1 MRLDGE
7 KGVLHRLLLDCQV
20 RPFLNHTM
28 ISYRRFFDVLS
39 SLWLFPFLRRFER
52 FRRTSENYSRGRTR
66 RLNTHLTL
74 VGKWLVVLLECACG
88 WVIGLQ
94 ITHQP
99 LQAFLVGI
107 VVFPAGKV
115 SDMACLTNV
124 VCPIG
129 VTLYHGGIQANRK
142 QDGSTLST
150 FFCQSR
156 FYLILDP
163 STFQR
168 LLRED
173 QQELIV
179 QANGLINALSDLIAD
194 FHVFAVIP
202 ASDSF
207 GLQVG
212 IEAFDK
218 LSVFARVANEAGVV
232 LEGSASERMSVLDE
246 GIRQTSTAQE
256 NFGNIAFR
264 AFQGVSADCR
274 RFAMGNGIQSF
285 YRTQVYVTEGC
296 PSNVSIAKVSI
307 SEVGSVEV
315 SYEEGSSAEVGSAEV
330 GSPEAS
336 IAEVGSAEVG
346 SAEVGSAEVG
356 VAEVGSVEVGVYIWM
371 LFSPCIPVFYS
382 LPEKIKLLL
391 VCHMVVHLFC
401 SALIIERCR
410 PICKFTFFCLFLP
423 GSCESFHCGL
433 LFVRLETRRFNV
445 HLTLVGKWL
454 AVWLGL
460 ACWWLIGL
468 QIAHQP
474 HQAFLV
480 RIVFFPVGKVSD
492 MACLLDTGGPRQ
504 PHLHHCLIQC
514 DGKEHPFVLLLFLLK
529 GSHNLAFHP
538 LAIDRVLREDNQ
550 ELIMQADRLV
560 NAMPKLL
567 PDPQIFRGVPASHA
581 FGLQVGIEEFDKF
594 LVLARVANEAG
605 VVLDGVLNQGAGIGN
620 EGIRQACLSQEG
632 LRNVSFQSQ
641 EGIRPN
647 DRRAKMPHCFQSLHG
662 SQVNTSKDRQSYLG
676 FAEVGIGEVGKAE
689 VGISEVGKAEV
700 DTVEVSIGEVGFAEV
715 GFSEVGSPEIGSAE
729 VRFAEVGFAE
739 VGSPGVGIPEVG
751 FAEVGSAEVGSA
763 EVGIGELGIFEIGSA
778 EVGSAEVGS
787 AKVGFAEVGFAEVGI
802 PELGSA
808 EVGNAEIGI
817 SELGSAEVGSA
828 EVGFAEVGTAEVGNA
843 EVGFAEVGS
852 AEVGSAEVGSAE
864 VGLYIWMLCSPCMP
878 VCYSLSEKIK
888 LLLVCHTLV
897 HLLCGAFIIDRRR
910 PICKI
915 TAFCSFPPGSYAGV
929 HRGLLVVQSETR
941 WLNAGFGGVSW
952 SR

>member
-52 FRRTSENYSRGRTR
+52 FRRTIENYSRGRTR

-315 SYEEGSSAEVGSAEV
+315 SYEEGSSAEVGS
-330 GSPEAS
+330 
-336 IAEVGSAEVG
+336 
-346 SAEVGSAEVG
+346 
-356 VAEVGSVEVGVYIWM
+356 AEVGSVEVGVYIWM

-676 FAEVGIGEVGKAE
+676 FDEVGIGEVGKAE

-700 DTVEVSIGEVGFAEV
+700 GTVEVSIGEVGFAEV

-729 VRFAEVGFAE
+729 V
-739 VGSPGVGIPEVG
+739 
-751 FAEVGSAEVGSA
+751 
-763 EVGIGELGIFEIGSA
+763 
-778 EVGSAEVGS
+778 
-787 AKVGFAEVGFAEVGI
+787 
-802 PELGSA
+802 
-808 EVGNAEIGI
+808 
-817 SELGSAEVGSA
+817 
-828 EVGFAEVGTAEVGNA
+828 GFAEVGTA

-864 VGLYIWMLCSPCMP
+864 VGSAEVGIGEGGFFEL
-878 VCYSLSEKIK
+878 
-888 LLLVCHTLV
+888 
-897 HLLCGAFIIDRRR
+897 
-910 PICKI
+910 
-915 TAFCSFPPGSYAGV
+915 GSAEVGFAEV
-929 HRGLLVVQSETR
+929 GFAEVGNAEVGSAEVGSAEVGL
-941 WLNAGFGGVSW
+941 
-952 SR
+952 

>member
-66 RLNTHLTL
+66 RLNAHLTL
-74 VGKWLVVLLECACG
+74 VGKWLVALLECACG

-315 SYEEGSSAEVGSAEV
+315 GYEEGSSAEV

-356 VAEVGSVEVGVYIWM
+356 SAEVGSVEVGVYIWM

-700 DTVEVSIGEVGFAEV
+700 DTVEVSIAEV

-763 EVGIGELGIFEIGSA
+763 EVGIGELG
-778 EVGSAEVGS
+778 
-787 AKVGFAEVGFAEVGI
+787 
-802 PELGSA
+802 
-808 EVGNAEIGI
+808 
-817 SELGSAEVGSA
+817 SAEVGSA
-828 EVGFAEVGTAEVGNA
+828 EVGFAEVGNAEVGNA

-878 VCYSLSEKIK
+878 VCYS
-888 LLLVCHTLV
+888 
-897 HLLCGAFIIDRRR
+897 F
-910 PICKI
+910 
-915 TAFCSFPPGSYAGV
+915 
-929 HRGLLVVQSETR
+929 
-941 WLNAGFGGVSW
+941 
-952 SR
+952 

>member
-1 MRLDGE
+1 MRRDGE
-7 KGVLHRLLLDCQV
+7 KGVIHRLLLDCQV
-20 RPFLNHTM
+20 RPFSNHTM
-28 ISYRRFFDVLS
+28 IAYRYCLNVLS
-39 SLWLFPFLRRFER
+39 FPWLFSFLRLFEC
-52 FRRTSENYSRGRTR
+52 FRRTSGKHSRWR
-66 RLNTHLTL
+66 
-74 VGKWLVVLLECACG
+74 
-88 WVIGLQ
+88 
-94 ITHQP
+94 
-99 LQAFLVGI
+99 
-107 VVFPAGKV
+107 
-115 SDMACLTNV
+115 
-124 VCPIG
+124 
-129 VTLYHGGIQANRK
+129 
-142 QDGSTLST
+142 
-150 FFCQSR
+150 
-156 FYLILDP
+156 
-163 STFQR
+163 
-168 LLRED
+168 
-173 QQELIV
+173 
-179 QANGLINALSDLIAD
+179 
-194 FHVFAVIP
+194 
-202 ASDSF
+202 
-207 GLQVG
+207 
-212 IEAFDK
+212 
-218 LSVFARVANEAGVV
+218 
-232 LEGSASERMSVLDE
+232 
-246 GIRQTSTAQE
+246 
-256 NFGNIAFR
+256 
-264 AFQGVSADCR
+264 
-274 RFAMGNGIQSF
+274 
-285 YRTQVYVTEGC
+285 
-296 PSNVSIAKVSI
+296 
-307 SEVGSVEV
+307 
-315 SYEEGSSAEVGSAEV
+315 
-330 GSPEAS
+330 
-336 IAEVGSAEVG
+336 
-346 SAEVGSAEVG
+346 
-356 VAEVGSVEVGVYIWM
+356 
-371 LFSPCIPVFYS
+371 
-382 LPEKIKLLL
+382 
-391 VCHMVVHLFC
+391 
-401 SALIIERCR
+401 
-410 PICKFTFFCLFLP
+410 
-423 GSCESFHCGL
+423 
-433 LFVRLETRRFNV
+433 TRRFNA

-676 FAEVGIGEVGKAE
+676 FAEVGI
-689 VGISEVGKAEV
+689 
-700 DTVEVSIGEVGFAEV
+700 
-715 GFSEVGSPEIGSAE
+715 
-729 VRFAEVGFAE
+729 AE

-787 AKVGFAEVGFAEVGI
+787 AKVGFAEVGF
-802 PELGSA
+802 
-808 EVGNAEIGI
+808 
-817 SELGSAEVGSA
+817 
-828 EVGFAEVGTAEVGNA
+828 
-843 EVGFAEVGS
+843 
-852 AEVGSAEVGSAE
+852 AE